1 MLKWQLHDE
10 GDVAQALALR
20 RDALVARTVELHAPV
35 LLAYELT
42 NAIRTTE
49 RRMRLDASTAED
61 ALSLLLE
68 TGIEL
73 HPPDPPAALRLA
85 RDLGISGYDAAY
97 VALAAELGVDCWSA
111 DERLVRAA
119 SRRAPFVRSITAYA
133 AVLA

>member
-1 MLKWQLHDE
+1 
-10 GDVAQALALR
+10 
-20 RDALVARTVELHAPV
+20 
-35 LLAYELT
+35 
-42 NAIRTTE
+42 
-49 RRMRLDASTAED
+49 MRLDAATAGD

-85 RDLGISGYDAAY
+85 RELGISGYAAAY

-119 SRRAPFVRSITAYA
+119 SLRAPFVRSIAAYA
-133 AVLA
+133 AVPA